1 MTSAPT
7 SRTRPNCVRPSA
19 SREKSSAAI
28 TTSSVLPTAWP
39 RIVPAGCTKLS
50 TAISPSAIP
59 GPETE
64 APEDQGGHADTHRGP
79 QRRDAPVQIGKLQ
92 LCLGSKPVHRA
103 DPGNSAQ
110 IAQVAIH
117 LVSGSQ

>member
-1 MTSAPT
+1 LCSPVGQPGEEQRGDHHLERVAD
-7 SRTRPNCVRPSA
+7 SLAEDR
-19 SREKSSAAI
+19 
-28 TTSSVLPTAWP
+28 
-39 RIVPAGCTKLS
+39 AGRLHEVEHRNLAERDS
-50 TAISPSAIP
+50 